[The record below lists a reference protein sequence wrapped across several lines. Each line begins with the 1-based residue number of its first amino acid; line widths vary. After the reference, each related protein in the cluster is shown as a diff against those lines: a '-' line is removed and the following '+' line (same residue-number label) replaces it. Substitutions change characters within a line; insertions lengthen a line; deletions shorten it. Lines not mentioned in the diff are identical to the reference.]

1 MILSLAQWAQS
12 TAFFTALRS
21 SWYVYPVVLSLH
33 LLGIAIFG
41 GMVLV
46 TNMRL
51 LGLAFRDRS
60 VSDVI
65 DQLRVPKRF
74 GLVLVATC
82 GLLMLGAKAEEYYYN
97 IFFRLKLVIL
107 GLIFVHGWIFRR
119 SVYYALELDR
129 AGLGI
134 PGRAK
139 LAASL
144 SILLWVGVACAGR
157 GIGYIDP
164 PLDKIH
170 ASLTEP
176 PAILSGRNCAAGSR
190 LQAPLCGSSFEKL
203 VAVSNTGT
211 QEWAQ
216 SRFNWLVARGRR
228 FAWAGFQ
235 RSDLPPA
242 EPVYA
247 RRPSRRESA
256 K

>member
-33 LLGIAIFG
+33 LVGIAIFG

-51 LGLAFRDRS
+51 MGLALRHRS
-60 VSDVI
+60 ISDLI

-74 GLVLVATC
+74 GLVLIATC
-82 GLLMLGAKAEEYYYN
+82 GVLLLGAKAEEYYYN
-97 IFFRLKLVIL
+97 AFFRLKLL
-107 GLIFVHGWIFRR
+107 LFGLIFVHGWIFRG
-119 SVYYALELDR
+119 SVYYSASELDHASPR
-129 AGLGI
+129 I

-170 ASLTEP
+170 ARKVAGP
-176 PAILSGRNCAAGSR
+176 RAAKLASVKSPRIRKGSE
-190 LQAPLCGSSFEKL
+190 L
-203 VAVSNTGT
+203 
-211 QEWAQ
+211 
-216 SRFNWLVARGRR
+216 
-228 FAWAGFQ
+228 
-235 RSDLPPA
+235 
-242 EPVYA
+242 
-247 RRPSRRESA
+247 
-256 K
+256 